1 MSGEQI
7 SEQKLQQEIAELKD
21 FNSRQF
27 QILVDNFY
35 LIKAAIRYFGIKQ
48 GLSFTSVK
56 VSENF
61 PLASTTAGSCL
72 NMLEELGVVAV
83 RKQSTSASRYMPQ
96 QVNMERLTKVEKIL
110 TENFEIK
117 RILKLS
123 FIVSSGIRCKN

>member
-1 MSGEQI
+1 MSAEQVTE
-7 SEQKLQQEIAELKD
+7 SELRQEIAELKD

-35 LIKAAIRYFGIKQ
+35 LIKSALRYFGVKQ

-72 NMLEELGVVAV
+72 NMLEELDVVSV
-83 RKQSTSASRYMPQ
+83 RNESSSANRYMPQ
-96 QVNMERLTKVEKIL
+96 KVNMERLVEVEKIL
-110 TENFEIK
+110 TENFEIEE
-117 RILKLS
+117 
-123 FIVSSGIRCKN
+123 F